1 MLHRIWLLEEHR
13 FNVRDNVE
21 WEAPS
26 QAPQVLVNL
35 LVDQV
40 TNAEFSDAFEVL
52 VESKMIEANKKV
64 VVPMNPMWVQQ
75 NLEWEFH

>member
-1 MLHRIWLLEEHR
+1 MLHRIWLIEEHR

-21 WEAPS
+21 REAPS

-75 NLEWEFH
+75 NLE